1 MSSTAWRHALANDR
15 IVPEVG
21 QMDFYEQLVHFY
33 LTAIEKCAV
42 IPQVE
47 ILLSTAGES
56 WTAYPN
62 FLAID
67 FNNQVIQIVELTKGA
82 DAVARLGPKLKQEH
96 WRNVEAYIKKFVQGR
111 LNFPIVWRFVVRQKD
126 IRSLESHPDFV
137 AFTESGGVAT
147 AESLEDMFDTLKN
160 TMP

>member
-1 MSSTAWRHALANDR
+1 
-15 IVPEVG
+15 
-21 QMDFYEQLVHFY
+21 MDFYEQLVHFY

-56 WTAYPN
+56 WAAYPN

-96 WRNVEAYIKKFVQGR
+96 RRNVEAYIKKFVQGR

-126 IRSLESHPDFV
+126 IRSLESQPDFV
-137 AFTESGGVAT
+137 AFTESGRFRSITFIPAHGSRAWISDTQDRSGPAT
-147 AESLEDMFDTLKN
+147 A
-160 TMP
+160 PRR